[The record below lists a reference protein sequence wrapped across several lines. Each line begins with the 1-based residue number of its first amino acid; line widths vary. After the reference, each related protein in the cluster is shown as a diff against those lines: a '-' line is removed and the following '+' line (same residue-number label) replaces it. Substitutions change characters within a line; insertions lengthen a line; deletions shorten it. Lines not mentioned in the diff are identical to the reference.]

1 MGAEIECDNLG
12 EEFKGYI
19 FKIMGG
25 NDKQGFPMKQGVLV
39 KGRVR
44 LLLSKGQSTYRPRR
58 KGERKRKSV
67 RGCIVGQDIR
77 AMSLALIKEGE
88 KPITGFSEVQHPRR
102 VGPNRVTRIRRLF
115 ALEDTRKDDKNAA
128 LVKKNVIRRTWTAPS
143 GKTR

>member
-1 MGAEIECDNLG
+1 LT
-12 EEFKGYI
+12 KGH
-19 FKIMGG
+19 
-25 NDKQGFPMKQGVLV
+25 
-39 KGRVR
+39 
-44 LLLSKGQSTYRPRR
+44 STYRPRR

-67 RGCIVGQDIR
+67 RGCIVGPDIR

-88 KPITGFSEVQHPRR
+88 KPIAGFSDVQHPRR
-102 VGPNRVTRIRRLF
+102 VGPKRVTRIRRLF